1 MRDKNQ
7 IGVIDR
13 KTNAVVATWQLS
25 KVLHNTPMALDEPN
39 HRLLIA
45 GRKPGVF
52 GVVATDSG
60 KEIATLPAGD
70 GVDDM
75 SFDPSTKMIY
85 LACAEGVVSVYRQI
99 DADHYEAVGSVP
111 TGNRGKI
118 GILVPELR
126 RYYVVSTKKGAVPAQ
141 LFIFDV
147 MN

>member
-1 MRDKNQ
+1 MRSSGTWRRRRVSQ
-7 IGVIDR
+7 DR
-13 KTNAVVATWQLS
+13 PS
-25 KVLHNTPMALDEPN
+25 VLEDPN

-60 KEIATLPAGD
+60 KEIATLPAAD

-85 LACAEGVVSVYRQI
+85 LACAEGVVSVFRQI
-99 DADHYEAVGSVP
+99 DADHYEAAGSVP

-126 RYYVVSTKKGAVPAQ
+126 RYYVVSSKKGAVPAQ

-147 MN
+147 VN